1 LGLEE
6 SLCEGW
12 LERKSGSVDGGGSD
26 NEKWKR
32 RYFNLLQSPDG
43 NGNWLFA
50 YFKDSSM
57 SKVALVQTSYA
68 FTSTSHKK
76 KNDTNLYYYYGV
88 YSLGA
93 KCNSIIPSIVYSH
106 N

>member
-6 SLCEGW
+6 SVCEGW
-12 LERKSGSVDGGGSD
+12 LERKSGNVDGGGD

-43 NGNWLFA
+43 NSNWLFA

-57 SKVALVQTSYA
+57 SKVSLVQTSYDH
-68 FTSTSHKK
+68 FSHKK
-76 KNDTNLYYYYGV
+76 MILI
-88 YSLGA
+88 
-93 KCNSIIPSIVYSH
+93 CIIIIIIILCVFTRC
-106 N
+106 